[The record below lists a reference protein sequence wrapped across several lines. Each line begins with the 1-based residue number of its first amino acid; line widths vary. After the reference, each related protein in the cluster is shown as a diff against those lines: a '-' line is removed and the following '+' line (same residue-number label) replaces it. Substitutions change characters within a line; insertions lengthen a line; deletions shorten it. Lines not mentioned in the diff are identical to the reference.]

1 MPTKRKPEDR
11 ADGPTTNLSARVP
24 NELAAIYKDASAR
37 TGRAQNRLVIE
48 ALTLYAGALG
58 VGWMGAPDP
67 NLADRRIDR
76 TGPGGEGG

>member
-1 MPTKRKPEDR
+1 MPEKRKPASRD
-11 ADGPTTNLSARVP
+11 DGPTTNLSARVP
-24 NELAAIYKDASAR
+24 NELAAVYREASAT

-67 NLADRRIDR
+67 NLAGRRIDR
-76 TGPGGEGG
+76 TGPGGEGA